1 MYLELK
7 QNLFLLIPGAGM
19 ANLIYLGII
28 IWILAIYL
36 SNRRWG
42 AFTTTLVVGLV
53 FKGIDIFFFGQSADL
68 AVHEFIHFI
77 ALPLL
82 LTFLNGRISKL
93 GE

>member
-1 MYLELK
+1 MYLQLK
-7 QNLFLLIPGAGM
+7 HNIFSLIPGAGM

-42 AFTTTLVVGLV
+42 AFTTTLVVGLI
-53 FKGIDIFFFGQSADL
+53 FKGIDIFFFGESTGI
-68 AVHEFIHFI
+68 AVHQFSHFI